1 MRAQQ
6 QGTMP
11 NSATEKLLKILK
23 LEGERGYQDK
33 AVTRGLAS
41 FASAWLAD
49 AAKSNIDPVW
59 ANSVADEMRA
69 YSNAKDINLRRIAL
83 GVLIARL
90 HAPTLGSQAARVPQ
104 PAPVREQMPP
114 ARPPQQVNSRGAE
127 SGAGRSQPAFQSP
140 KPVMRDAAPASAK
153 GPVRKEAWVESIDS
167 GNVKE
172 ELRQVEAG
180 RVSTSVP
187 SRASTAPVEKAVPR
201 PMAAPARSTA
211 HGGSTSQ
218 RTPQS
223 SARAQAVHYAGVGLD
238 AAVDTIVGIGPTGK
252 QRLAKLGIFKIRD
265 LLYNFPT
272 RYDDYSSLKTINQ
285 LEYGESVTIIGR
297 VVSVFK
303 RRTKSSLVI
312 VRVVVE
318 DLSGAIECSWFTNEN
333 SVDFLVKQFQVGRE
347 TVISG
352 KVSEYLG
359 KLVFQ
364 NPLHEP
370 IERESISGGNIV
382 PVYRLTEGLQ
392 PLFLRRVMKRLVEYW
407 PARVQDYLPPAIR
420 YSVGLMPLPEA
431 LREIHFPRDLGTQEK
446 ARKRLAFDE
455 LFVLQTVILKQRRE
469 WQGAVAQPIAIDE
482 TVLKALAG
490 ALPYTLTGAQSRAVD
505 AIIKDLQQPFAMHR
519 LLQGD
524 VGSGKTVVAALA
536 MAMAAHVGTQSALMA
551 PTEILAEQHYRNLSK
566 LFESMSSHGAIGP
579 IQVRLLTGSV
589 SASDKKLIYEN
600 LADGVIQVVIG
611 THALIQEGVS
621 FNNLGL
627 VVVDEQHRFG
637 VEQRK
642 ALRTKGAG
650 ANPHTLVMTA
660 TPIPRTLSLTLYG
673 DLDNTVLDEMPPGRQ
688 PIDTHWFTPAERE
701 RAYSFVRQQ
710 VEQGRQAFIICPLV
724 AESDKVEA
732 KAAVE
737 EHERLQR
744 EVFPH
749 YKLGL
754 LHGRMKA
761 EAKEGVM
768 SQFVAGEL
776 NALVSTSV
784 VEVGIDV
791 PNATVMMI
799 EGANRFGLSQLHQFR
814 GRVGRGQYQSY
825 CILIA
830 DTSESV
836 SDERL
841 LAIVS
846 TQDGFKLAEKDLEL
860 RGPGEFFGT
869 RQSGEPEFKL
879 VNLHDRDLLMVARE
893 QAERIYQQDPLLAAP
908 ENRLLADKIQTYWE
922 SRGNHGDA
930 S

>member
-1 MRAQQ
+1 
-6 QGTMP
+6 
-11 NSATEKLLKILK
+11 
-23 LEGERGYQDK
+23 
-33 AVTRGLAS
+33 
-41 FASAWLAD
+41 
-49 AAKSNIDPVW
+49 
-59 ANSVADEMRA
+59 
-69 YSNAKDINLRRIAL
+69 
-83 GVLIARL
+83 
-90 HAPTLGSQAARVPQ
+90 
-104 PAPVREQMPP
+104 
-114 ARPPQQVNSRGAE
+114 
-127 SGAGRSQPAFQSP
+127 
-140 KPVMRDAAPASAK
+140 
-153 GPVRKEAWVESIDS
+153 
-167 GNVKE
+167 
-172 ELRQVEAG
+172 
-180 RVSTSVP
+180 
-187 SRASTAPVEKAVPR
+187 
-201 PMAAPARSTA
+201 
-211 HGGSTSQ
+211 Q
-218 RTPQS
+218 RTK
-223 SARAQAVHYAGVGLD
+223 
-238 AAVDTIVGIGPTGK
+238 T
-252 QRLAKLGIFKIRD
+252 
-265 LLYNFPT
+265 
-272 RYDDYSSLKTINQ
+272 SLI
-285 LEYGESVTIIGR
+285 
-297 VVSVFK
+297 
-303 RRTKSSLVI
+303 I
-312 VRVVVE
+312 VRVVIE

-333 SVDFLVKQFQVGRE
+333 SVEWLVKQFQVGRE

-364 NPLHEP
+364 SPLHEP
-370 IERESISGGNIV
+370 IERDNISGGNIV
-382 PVYRLTEGLQ
+382 PVYRLTEGLL
-392 PLFLRRVMKRLVEYW
+392 PLFLRELMKRLVEYW
-407 PARVQDYLPPAIR
+407 PARVPDYLPQTIR
-420 YSVGLMPLPEA
+420 HAVGLMPLSEA
-431 LREIHFPRDLGTQEK
+431 LREIHFPRDFNFQEK

-455 LFVLQTVILKQRRE
+455 LFVLQAVILKQRRE

-482 TVLKALAG
+482 TVLKALTNT
-490 ALPYTLTGAQSRAVD
+490 LPYKLTGAQSRAVD
-505 AIIKDLQQPFAMHR
+505 AIIKDLQKPFAMHR

-551 PTEILAEQHYRNLSK
+551 PTEILAEQHFKNLSQ
-566 LFESMSSHGAIGP
+566 LFETMSAQGVINP
-579 IQVRLLTGSV
+579 IQVTLLTGSI
-589 SASDKKLIYEN
+589 SASDKKLIYEE
-600 LADGVIQVVIG
+600 LADGAIQVVIG

-621 FNNLGL
+621 FRNLGL

-660 TPIPRTLSLTLYG
+660 TPIPRTLSLTVYG

-724 AESDKVEA
+724 EESDKVEA
-732 KAAVE
+732 KAAIE

-744 EVFPH
+744 EVFPK

-761 EAKEGVM
+761 DAKESVM
-768 SQFVAGEL
+768 AEFVAGTL
-776 NALVSTSV
+776 DALVSTSV

-830 DTSESV
+830 DSSESV

-841 LAIVS
+841 LAIVA
-846 TQDGFKLAEKDLEL
+846 TQDGFALAEKDLEL

-869 RQSGEPEFKL
+869 RQSGEPEFRL
-879 VNLHDRDLLMVARE
+879 VNPSDRDLLMVARE
-893 QAERIYQQDPLLAAP
+893 QAERIYQQDPQLTAP
-908 ENRLLADKIQTYWE
+908 ENQLLASKVQTFWE
-922 SRGNHGDA
+922 SRENHGDA